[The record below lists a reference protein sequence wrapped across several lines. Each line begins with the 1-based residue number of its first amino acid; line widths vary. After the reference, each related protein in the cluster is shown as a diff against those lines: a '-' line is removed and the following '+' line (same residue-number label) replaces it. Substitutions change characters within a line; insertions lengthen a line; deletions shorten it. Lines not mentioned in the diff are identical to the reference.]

1 MTPEAFRAIRL
12 RLGLTQ
18 AQLAKRLNF
27 ADANQVYRMETGRRS
42 ITPAAAERLR
52 KLEEKKP

>member
-1 MTPEAFRAIRL
+1 MTPETFRSIRL
-12 RLGLTQ
+12 
-18 AQLAKRLNF
+18 RLNF
-27 ADANQVYRMETGRRS
+27 ADANQVHRMEAGRRS